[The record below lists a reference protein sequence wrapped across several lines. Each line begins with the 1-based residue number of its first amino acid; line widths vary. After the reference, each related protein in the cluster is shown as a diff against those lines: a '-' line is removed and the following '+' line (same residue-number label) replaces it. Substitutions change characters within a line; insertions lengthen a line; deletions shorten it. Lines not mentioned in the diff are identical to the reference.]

1 MSVHQPKAREKHRT
15 APASPAPDPARP
27 SAGLVREH
35 RRRSLFAYL
44 TLSPTLAVVGLLM
57 AYPLYVAIDLSLR

>member
-1 MSVHQPKAREKHRT
+1 MSVHQPKAPDKHRA
-15 APASPAPDPARP
+15 APSSPVPARP
-27 SAGLVREH
+27 PAGLVREH